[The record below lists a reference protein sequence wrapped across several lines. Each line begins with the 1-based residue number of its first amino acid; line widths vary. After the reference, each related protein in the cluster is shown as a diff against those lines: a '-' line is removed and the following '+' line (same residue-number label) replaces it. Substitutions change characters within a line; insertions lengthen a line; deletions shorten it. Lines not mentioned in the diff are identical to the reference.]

1 VCLRMQEV
9 VNRWLVARSATDRP
23 LSVKRFELALYRF
36 TVWLNDE
43 RPAIASFAQV
53 TRDDVLQYLVVL
65 SKQPSPRTGQPLG
78 PLARR
83 GHVSSISQFFRNTAA
98 WEWDDTPRRPL
109 LGIGDIPK
117 IPVRVPRFIPTDEL
131 ARLMAAVGNLQC
143 PYQRTALLVARWTG
157 ARKGEIQR
165 LSIDCLDSYPD
176 GTPRLRLPAGKTCR
190 AVA

>member
-1 VCLRMQEV
+1 VCLRMQKI

-65 SKQPSPRTGQPLG
+65 SEQPSPRTGQPLG

-83 GHVSSISQFFRNTAA
+83 GHVSALSQFFRNTAA
-98 WEWDDTPRRPL
+98 WEWDDTPRIERTSDQPRRPL
-109 LGIGDIPK
+109 LD
-117 IPVRVPRFIPTDEL
+117 TME
-131 ARLMAAVGNLQC
+131 
-143 PYQRTALLVARWTG
+143 G
-157 ARKGEIQR
+157 ASESK
-165 LSIDCLDSYPD
+165 
-176 GTPRLRLPAGKTCR
+176 LPGVKR
-190 AVA
+190 GF